1 MKKTLMTVIT
11 VGALAIPVGVL
22 VAEADPIEPADDS
35 VPTTVQPERERDR
48 ERRHVEDPA
57 VLGERRPEWAGDCPV
72 DATPARQREQI
83 RVAEGTGEGHQ
94 AHERDQVR
102 VAEDSDDDVTQM
114 PADDPGETDDD
125 PGETDDD
132 PGETDDGANLQFRY
146 GSGRGAA
153 NR

>member
-48 ERRHVEDPA
+48 ERRHVENPA
-57 VLGERRPEWAGDCPV
+57 ALDEQRPEPAGDCPV

-94 AHERDQVR
+94 AHVRDQVR
-102 VAEDSDDDVTQM
+102 VEEDVDDGVTQM
-114 PADDPGETDDD
+114 PADDPGVTADD
-125 PGETDDD
+125 PGV
-132 PGETDDGANLQFRY
+132 TDDGANLQFRY